1 MDAADFGPPVAGRRL
16 DAGVL
21 KLPHSGGLRQLWP
34 CDDGHGETVGN
45 SMLLV
50 GLREAGDAIA
60 PADAS
65 ACGHHLDP
73 NMASKLGF
81 CAPVNATGNDLED
94 EAFAASHKFRP
105 HRRPV
110 RAAGSI

>member
-1 MDAADFGPPVAGRRL
+1 
-16 DAGVL
+16 
-21 KLPHSGGLRQLWP
+21 
-34 CDDGHGETVGN
+34 
-45 SMLLV
+45 MLLV

-110 RAAGSI
+110 RPLTPAPNSARQERARRGRGEAVLQGSTGRTQ